1 MRVIVT
7 SGNEPTLAFGCESRL
22 IKLLQRDGLGSGEV
36 ARLMFPVAF
45 RLRAIWFRYA
55 RNWFRWITPAANLS
69 LALAGFGRCG
79 PQCLSQASSVRRVI
93 ENKRSRRWRKYV
105 FKSNVDSSQ
114 QSVVQVR
121 CAPERIDYPKNI
133 SPAWTRRSRV
143 GEPSPPSHRPCV
155 LMLLKS
161 YRRQPSFWP
170 VTSIFVHRKRSRH
183 VVLLSS

>member
-1 MRVIVT
+1 MIVC
-7 SGNEPTLAFGCESRL
+7 GCVR
-22 IKLLQRDGLGSGEV
+22 V
-36 ARLMFPVAF
+36 ARDMVS
-45 RLRAIWFRYA
+45 LRQKLVSLDRTGRETFAGAGWFWTVRV
-55 RNWFRWITPAANLS
+55 PMSKL
-69 LALAGFGRCG
+69 GH
-79 PQCLSQASSVRRVI
+79 SSVRRVI